1 MTHFTFP
8 GATPH
13 PAFIYHQEIKK
24 KKKKK
29 KEIKS
34 KNHWSTLISSS
45 PLRSVDFMHSS
56 MHITENCFI
65 VT

>member
-13 PAFIYHQEIKK
+13 PAFIYHQEIEK

-34 KNHWSTLISSS
+34 KNH
-45 PLRSVDFMHSS
+45 
-56 MHITENCFI
+56 
-65 VT
+65 

>member
-24 KKKKK
+24 KKEKKRDQI
-29 KEIKS
+29 KESLKY
-34 KNHWSTLISSS
+34 
-45 PLRSVDFMHSS
+45 PDF
-56 MHITENCFI
+56 F
-65 VT
+65 